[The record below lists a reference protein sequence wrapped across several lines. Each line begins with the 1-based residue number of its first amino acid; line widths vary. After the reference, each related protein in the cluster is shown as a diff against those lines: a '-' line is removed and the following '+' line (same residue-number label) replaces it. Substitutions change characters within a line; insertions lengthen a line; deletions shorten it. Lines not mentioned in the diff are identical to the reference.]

1 MKRSFCYP
9 LMFALIFLVAR
20 SAFAQVSTGILRGQ
34 VTDPSGAVVPG
45 AMVSARTSSGTA
57 VSATS
62 NGLGHYEIKALP
74 PGSYTVTA
82 AAKGFSASELPYVQ
96 IAAGQAQTLDIQM
109 GIVVQQQEVMVQ
121 EESTTV
127 STDPSNNAGA
137 VVLKGKDLDALS
149 DDPDE
154 LLQDLQALAG
164 PSAGPNG
171 GQIYIDGF
179 TGGQLPPK
187 ASIREIRINQNPFS
201 AQFDKLGLGRIEVFT
216 KPGSDKFHGQVNFN
230 FNNSALN
237 SRNPFAPRP
246 PGYQTEQFSGN
257 LSGPI
262 NRKSSFFLNA
272 EQRDIN
278 EASVINAFVI
288 DPSFTPAPFTL
299 AILNPRKRTSVSVRA
314 DDQLTTNNTVSARF
328 QFNHSDD
335 KNAGIGIFSLP
346 SQAFNSASSEENLQ
360 VSDTQVLSAKLINET
375 RLQYIRSHNQERA
388 LDFSPTV
395 SVLGAFVGGG
405 NRLGTLGSET
415 NRYELQNYTSASL
428 GKHFIKFGGKL
439 RAVRLA
445 NQSTGN
451 FNGAYTFSSLDTY
464 RITQMGIKNG
474 LTPAQ
479 IRAAGGGASQY
490 SVVLGNP
497 LARESGVDAGLYAE
511 DDWKV
516 RPNVTLSY
524 GLRFES
530 QDNIHDHADFAPR
543 VGVAWGIGPVQ
554 GTAKTVLRGGFGL
567 FYDRFSDDLVL
578 QALRLNGANEQQV
591 VTASPDFF
599 PNAPPPGTL
608 AGSQSSPT
616 IYRLDPRL
624 RSPYVM
630 QGALTL
636 ERQLSRSSTV
646 SVTYLAS
653 RGLHQF
659 LSFNINAPLPGTFN
673 PAIPGSGVRP
683 MGGSTNIYQYESEGL
698 FKQKQLIVNMNTRL
712 GTKFSLFGFYS
723 LSYSDSN
730 TSGASSFPSNQ
741 YDLSR
746 DFGRSSSDVRNRVFI
761 GGSISLPYAMRL
773 SPFIIAN
780 SGAPFN
786 ITAGRDLN
794 GDSIFNDRPAF
805 AINPSAPGVIPTR
818 YGFLDA
824 SPGAVG
830 HPIPVNYGEGPGQF
844 TFNLRAGKTFGFGKS
859 LSAAEGTAGGRPGG
873 PEGRGG
879 FGGGGF
885 GGGRGGPGGGGGMI
899 GLNGRGGGEGDR
911 GATSNHRYNL
921 TLNVSARNLFNNVNP
936 APPVGNLNSPLFGRS
951 NALAGGPFGSASANR
966 RVEMQLQF
974 SF

>member
-1 MKRSFCYP
+1 MKRSSWHF
-9 LMFALIFLVAR
+9 LLIALISVLTVMAG
-20 SAFAQVSTGILRGQ
+20 STFAQVSTGTLRGQ

-45 AMVSARTSSGTA
+45 AIVSAKTAARTT
-57 VSATS
+57 VNATS
-62 NGLGHYEIKALP
+62 NGVGNYEIKGLP
-74 PGSYTVTA
+74 PGQYTVTA
-82 AAKGFSASELPYVQ
+82 VAKGFSASELPYVQ
-96 IAAGQAQTLDIQM
+96 ITAGQAQSLDIQM

-121 EESTTV
+121 EDSNTV

-137 VVLKGKDLDALS
+137 IVLKGKDLDALS

-201 AQFDKLGLGRIEVFT
+201 AQYDKLGLGRIEVFT
-216 KPGSDKFHGQVNFN
+216 KPGSDKFHGQVSFN

-237 SRNPFAPRP
+237 SRNPFAPQP

-262 NRKSSFFLNA
+262 TKKSSFFFNT
-272 EQRDIN
+272 EQRDVN
-278 EASVINAFVI
+278 EASAINAFVL
-288 DPSFTPAPFTL
+288 DPSFNPTPFTQ
-299 AILNPRKRTSVSVRA
+299 AILNPRKRTSVNVRL

-328 QFNHSDD
+328 QFNHTDD
-335 KNAGIGIFSLP
+335 KNSGLGTFSLP
-346 SQAFNSASSEENLQ
+346 SQAYNGSSSEENVQL
-360 VSDTQVLSAKLINET
+360 SDTQVLSTKLINET
-375 RLQYIRSHNQERA
+375 RFQYIRSHNQERA

-395 SVLGAFVGGG
+395 SVLGAFLGGG
-405 NRLGTLGSET
+405 NRLGAVASAT

-428 GKHFIKFGGKL
+428 GKHLVKFGGRL

-451 FNGAYTFSSLDTY
+451 FNGSYTFSSLDAY
-464 RITQMGIKNG
+464 RITQMGIQNG
-474 LTPAQ
+474 LTPTQ

-497 LARESGVDAGLYAE
+497 FAGESGIDAGLYAE

-516 RPNVTLSY
+516 RPNLTFSY

-530 QDNIHDHADFAPR
+530 QSNIHDHADFAPR
-543 VGVAWGIGPVQ
+543 VGIAWGIGHAQ
-554 GTAKTVLRGGFGL
+554 GTPKTVLRGGFGI

-578 QALRLNGANEQQV
+578 QSERLNGSNEQQI

-599 PNAPPPGTL
+599 PNAPPPGAL
-608 AGSQSSPT
+608 VGSQSSPT

-636 ERQLSRSSTV
+636 ERQLSKSSTV
-646 SVTYLAS
+646 SVTYLTS
-653 RGLHQF
+653 RGIHQF
-659 LSFNINAPLPGTFN
+659 LSLNINAPLPGTFN

-683 MGGSTNIYQYESEGL
+683 LGGSTNIYQYESEGL

-712 GTKFSLFGFYS
+712 GTKLSLFGFYS
-723 LSYSDSN
+723 LSYADSN
-730 TSGASSFPSNQ
+730 TSGASSFASNQ

-746 DFGRSSSDVRNRVFI
+746 DYGRAAFDVRNRVFI
-761 GGSISLPYAMRL
+761 GGSISLPYSIRL

-780 SGAPFN
+780 SGPPFN

-805 AINPSAPGVIPTR
+805 AANPSAPGVIPTR

-824 SPGAVG
+824 SPAAVG
-830 HPIPVNYGEGPGQF
+830 NPIPVNYGQGPGQF
-844 TFNLRAGKTFGFGKS
+844 TFNLRAGKTFGFGKP
-859 LSAAEGTAGGRPGG
+859 LVSA
-873 PEGRGG
+873 
-879 FGGGGF
+879 
-885 GGGRGGPGGGGGMI
+885 
-899 GLNGRGGGEGDR
+899 
-911 GATSNHRYNL
+911 GATPVRGR
-921 TLNVSARNLFNNVNP
+921 VAAGAAGRRRRRRRRAR
-936 APPVGNLNSPLFGRS
+936 GWRS
-951 NALAGGPFGSASANR
+951 R
-966 RVEMQLQF
+966 RTDSLEWQRRR
-974 SF
+974 